1 MRAYTRTEGSNPSL
15 SAIQNQIMISF
26 QNIIVSILKYLPKK
40 LLKSLAGKSVIID
53 GNELDINL
61 QIISKLAQPN
71 IDKYKSDVQEYR
83 RGAKLLS
90 NLDLPICKGVSI
102 EDRTFRLNS
111 NELKAR
117 IYTSKTCTD
126 MAPVILFFHQGGM
139 VIMDHLTDNY
149 FCSLLSKECNAK
161 VISLDYRRCP
171 EVNFPTPIEDSL
183 ALWDFVQEHSKILG
197 IDNKKVMLA
206 GDSAGGMI
214 SATMS
219 LLIRDR
225 GGIQPAGLLL
235 AYPWIS
241 TKKENQPSLSSCAET
256 FPLTKETID
265 FFELNVFPN
274 GKNIDHPWANPLEQN
289 LKNLPPSIVAI
300 AGFDPIRDQGKL
312 FAQTLKESGNSVIY
326 HFFPDLCHSFLLL
339 SRISKAAENA
349 CILIA
354 KETSKILES

>member
-1 MRAYTRTEGSNPSL
+1 
-15 SAIQNQIMISF
+15 MISF
-26 QNIIVSILKYLPKK
+26 QNTIVSILKYLPKK
-40 LLKSLAGKSVIID
+40 LLKNIAGKSVIID
-53 GNELDINL
+53 GNELDFNL

-83 RGAKLLS
+83 RGAKLIS
-90 NLDLPICKGVSI
+90 NLDLPICRGVSV

-117 IYTSKTCTD
+117 IYTPKTCTNRVP
-126 MAPVILFFHQGGM
+126 AILFFHQGGM
-139 VIMDHLTDNY
+139 VIMDHLSDNY
-149 FCSLLSKECNAK
+149 FCSLLSKVCDAK

-183 ALWDFVQEHSKILG
+183 ALWHFVQEYSEILG
-197 IDNKKVMLA
+197 IDNKKVILA

-225 GGIQPAGLLL
+225 GGIQPAGLVLI
-235 AYPWIS
+235 YPWVS

-256 FPLTKETID
+256 FPLTRETID
-265 FFELNVFPN
+265 FFESNVFPD
-274 GKNIDHPWANPLEQN
+274 GKNIDHPLANPLEQN
-289 LKNLPPSIVAI
+289 LKNLPPSII
-300 AGFDPIRDQGKL
+300 ATVGFDPIRDQGKK
-312 FAQTLKESGNSVIY
+312 FAQIYKESGNNTIH
-326 HFFPDLCHSFLLL
+326 HFFPDLCHSFLIL
-339 SRISKAAENA
+339 SRISTAAENA

-354 KETSKILES
+354 RETSKILES

>member
-15 SAIQNQIMISF
+15 SAKLNQVMISF
-26 QNIIVSILKYLPKK
+26 QNIIVSILKYLPKEI
-40 LLKSLAGKSVIID
+40 LNNIAGKSVIID

-90 NLDLPICKGVSI
+90 NLDLPICKGVRI
-102 EDRTFRLNS
+102 EDRTLGLNN

-117 IYTSKTCTD
+117 IYTSKNCTNL
-126 MAPVILFFHQGGM
+126 APAILFYHQGGM

-149 FCSLLSKECNAK
+149 FCSLLSKVCNAK

-183 ALWDFVQEHSKILG
+183 ALWDYLQENSDILG
-197 IDNKKVMLA
+197 IDNKKVILA

-225 GGIQPAGLLL
+225 GGIQPAGLVLV
-235 AYPWIS
+235 YPWVS
-241 TKKENQPSLSSCAET
+241 TKKENQPSLLSCAET

-274 GKNIDHPWANPLEQN
+274 GKNIEHPWANPLEQN
-289 LKNLPPSIVAI
+289 LTNLPPSIIAT

-312 FAQTLKESGNSVIY
+312 FAQALKKSGNRVIY
-326 HFFPDLCHSFLLL
+326 HFFPNICHSFLIL
-339 SRISKAAENA
+339 SRISKAVENA

-354 KETSKILES
+354 RETSKILEK